1 MRKIEDDDDD
11 DVDDENDD
19 LLFVVAVSCVV
30 DVDVDVAGRA
40 VVVLAV
46 ATRGISG
53 EEDSTPGRNGH
64 GH

>member
-11 DVDDENDD
+11 DVGDENVD
-19 LLFVVAVSCVV
+19 LLFVVAVSCV
-30 DVDVDVAGRA
+30 VDVDVAGRA

>member
-1 MRKIEDDDDD
+1 LRKIEDDDDD
-11 DVDDENDD
+11 DVDDENVD
-19 LLFVVAVSCVV
+19 LLFVVAVSCV
-30 DVDVDVAGRA
+30 VDVDVAGRA